1 MPAFVTGT
9 RRDIVKLWRNLRIRK
24 KIIISIV
31 FTSLALISI
40 LTVSSIL
47 SFHRIGTDA
56 LKGKGGVLAIITAES
71 VKAPVQ
77 YNIREDVDKVL
88 EQLIS
93 NDSDVSVVA
102 AIVQKPAGEF
112 VVITHKTDKKNVG
125 IQLEQ
130 TLKKLAVR
138 PPAKK
143 GNVVIMD
150 GGNLQFVA
158 VNMDLTANDAFRNG
172 YLLLGLNTT
181 RNIRDLEMSIVI
193 MLGLGLCMLFIGSL
207 LAFFISNSI
216 TNPLKEAVQVAN
228 ALAEGNLSVEV
239 IVRSEDETG
248 QMMSALGNMVRNLRE
263 VISRTV
269 AISSG
274 IASAS
279 GQLLQTSEKIATGM
293 EEVSQQANSVSV
305 ASEEMSATSG
315 EIARNCE
322 NMASASEHT
331 STTAS
336 AGAVVV
342 TETINGMMVISEHGR
357 QTSKTIEALG
367 ASSEKIGDIVST
379 IEDIADQTN
388 LLSLNA
394 AIEAARAGEQGRGF
408 AVVADEVRTLAE
420 RTTRATRDIS
430 TLIKAIQKENSAT
443 VVAMKNWVTEV
454 EQGVTSSHK
463 SGHAL
468 EDILKQINEVSM
480 QVNQIATAA
489 SQQSYTTSEVTKNIQ
504 QINEVVNDTASGAME
519 TADAASLLVDQ
530 AKELQQLV
538 GRFRLT

>member
-1 MPAFVTGT
+1 M
-9 RRDIVKLWRNLRIRK
+9 KLWRNLRIRK

-130 TLKKLAVR
+130 TLKKLAAR

-143 GNVVIMD
+143 GSVVIMD

>member
-1 MPAFVTGT
+1 M
-9 RRDIVKLWRNLRIRK
+9 KLWRNLRIRK

-181 RNIRDLEMSIVI
+181 RNIRDIEMSIVI
-193 MLGLGLCMLFIGSL
+193 MLGLGLCMLFVGSL
-207 LAFFISNSI
+207 WAFFISNSI